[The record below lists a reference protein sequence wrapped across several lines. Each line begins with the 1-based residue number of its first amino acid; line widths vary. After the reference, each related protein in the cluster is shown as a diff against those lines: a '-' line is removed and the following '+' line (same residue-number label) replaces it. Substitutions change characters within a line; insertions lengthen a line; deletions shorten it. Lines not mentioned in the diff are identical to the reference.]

1 MFYYYCFFTNLLL
14 LLSFSSS
21 SPSITNYSGNSVQ
34 VMFLFV
40 CLFVVQV
47 VIILIER
54 VKLFAICEGFRTQ
67 NEMIIK
73 ITLNFSFKKHF
84 YSFKFENFSLKQK
97 SKQSNR
103 SIYSFQLLPHSK
115 QLKQIEMKIL
125 ALCRQ
130 YFFLYDN

>member
-1 MFYYYCFFTNLLL
+1 MFYYYCFFTNLFL

-21 SPSITNYSGNSVQ
+21 SPTLANYSGQFCSGDV
-34 VMFLFV
+34 FV

-84 YSFKFENFSLKQK
+84 YSFKFENFSLKQT

-130 YFFLYDN
+130 